1 MTSEEAP
8 EYTSELNVLSPVS
21 PKPVHYPVPSN
32 IPVLENQIDPVFNQ
46 TGTHMVEP
54 LAQQLPPPM
63 YLDQQAGSYTQNLH
77 QQQQQHAQHEHTHSH
92 SNHPEAYM
100 TQQAGQVGQGQ
111 TQAPQAQ
118 DQGHQAYHQAQE
130 HASIGTDSQT
140 NQVPPVVHYDEKYS
154 YQPAAPGV
162 VASSD
167 AAASAS
173 VPSDLPYPST
183 AAHHLP
189 ALSNQSNNEASF
201 QSNSFQPQSQSNVN
215 APEHPPG
222 ADANSLQSLLNNLS
236 NPSHSQA
243 QSTSPSSQVAQPPSG
258 AANTAHAAQH
268 EQAYPIYTNNVQ
280 AQQPQQQQQQQQNG
294 GNTNSNVRVGANGL
308 PPPPVASFQQGTKLE
323 SQRERKLATG
333 EALDEDDQPWT
344 PEIQQRYDKFLTEER
359 KYVTEGN
366 WEQFPYGS
374 RLFVG
379 NLSSERVTKRDIF
392 HVFHKY
398 GDLAQISI
406 KQAYGFVQ
414 FLESGGCSKA
424 ISAEQGK
431 TIRGKKIHLEVSKPQ
446 KNRNPDPRAPR
457 RSRSP
462 DTGRAG
468 SSSVIPDRYLPGDR
482 RAERDRDRDRNRDR
496 RSRDYRPGRSPSPR
510 SPRSPRSYRGRDRS
524 RDRYD
529 ARYRSR
535 SRTPPYG
542 SRGGRFRSPSPP
554 RLSRRNSDD
563 DLPLPRRAPR
573 DVPDVQIIVLDDL
586 DRNFIAWL
594 EHSFTLQG
602 IRVDV
607 LLLSPRLSEA
617 AVVRRQILKGVLA
630 VSRIT
635 RINQQTAKIPLQIF
649 DRRAGIENVRFDE
662 YDNLD
667 PTIAAQL
674 VLRAKAAPAYAPP
687 QPVPAPVQYGYG
699 AGVTT
704 AAPNLSNLIT
714 SLDPTGLQ
722 KLLGVMQPPGIPTGP
737 HPGLPPATALTPD
750 LAKLLGNA
758 AAVRPPPPPLA
769 SPGIQTPGLQSPP
782 SYVQPPHP
790 QQDPLAAL
798 RNNPTLA
805 SLLAQQQQSP
815 QNMSVPH
822 LGVQTPDMRSPV
834 QPQRPQTLPNP
845 GQPDMAD
852 ILAKLGSYRR

>member
-8 EYTSELNVLSPVS
+8 EYTSELNILSPVS

-46 TGTHMVEP
+46 TGTHMVEALP
-54 LAQQLPPPM
+54 QQLPPPM
-63 YLDQQAGSYTQNLH
+63 YLNQQAGAYTQNPY
-77 QQQQQHAQHEHTHSH
+77 QQQQHAQHEQSQ

-100 TQQAGQVGQGQ
+100 TQQAGQVGLGQ
-111 TQAPQAQ
+111 SQPPSQAQ
-118 DQGHQAYHQAQE
+118 HQGHQAYHQAQE
-130 HASIGTDSQT
+130 QASIGTDSQT
-140 NQVPPVVHYDEKYS
+140 NQVPPVVDYDEKYS
-154 YQPAAPGV
+154 YQPAASGA
-162 VASSD
+162 VASND
-167 AAASAS
+167 ASASASAS

-189 ALSNQSNNEASF
+189 ALSNQSNNQASF
-201 QSNSFQPQSQSNVN
+201 QSNSFQPQSQANSSSANTG
-215 APEHPPG
+215 ASEHPPG
-222 ADANSLQSLLNNLS
+222 VEANSLQSLLNNLS
-236 NPSHSQA
+236 HPSHSQA
-243 QSTSPSSQVAQPPSG
+243 HSTSPSSQVAQPPSS
-258 AANTAHAAQH
+258 AANQTQT
-268 EQAYPIYTNNVQ
+268 YSTYTNNSQ
-280 AQQPQQQQQQQQNG
+280 AQQPQQQQANG
-294 GNTNSNVRVGANGL
+294 GHANSNVRVGANGL
-308 PPPPVASFQQGTKLE
+308 PPPPVASFQQGIKLE
-323 SQRERKLATG
+323 SQRERKQAAG
-333 EALDEDDQPWT
+333 EVLDEDDQPWT
-344 PEIQQRYDKFLTEER
+344 PETQHRYDNFLTEER

-414 FLESGGCSKA
+414 FLESAGCSKA

-482 RAERDRDRDRNRDR
+482 RAERDRDRNRDR

-542 SRGGRFRSPSPP
+542 GRGGRFRSPSPP

-617 AVVRRQILKGVLA
+617 AVVRRQILEGVLA

-699 AGVTT
+699 AGVTA

-737 HPGLPPATALTPD
+737 HPGLSATALTPD
-750 LAKLLGNA
+750 LAKLLGSA
-758 AAVRPPPPPLA
+758 AAVRPPPPPLP
-769 SPGIQTPGLQSPP
+769 SPGIPTPGLQSPP
-782 SYVQPPHP
+782 SYAQLPHP
-790 QQDPLAAL
+790 HQDPLAAL
-798 RNNPTLA
+798 RNNPALA
-805 SLLAQQQQSP
+805 NLLAAQQQQQQSP
-815 QNMSVPH
+815 QNIAVPH
-822 LGVQTPDMRSPV
+822 LGVQTPDLRSPI
-834 QPQRPQTLPNP
+834 QPQRHNALPSP

>member
-1 MTSEEAP
+1 MIPPEEAP
-8 EYTSELNVLSPVS
+8 EYTSELKLLSPVS

-46 TGTHMVEP
+46 TGTHMAE
-54 LAQQLPPPM
+54 AAHHQLPPPM
-63 YLDQQAGSYTQNLH
+63 YADQRAGAYDQSLHSQH
-77 QQQQQHAQHEHTHSH
+77 QQQQQQQAVQHAQAQ

-111 TQAPQAQ
+111 AP
-118 DQGHQAYHQAQE
+118 QGHQAYHQAQE
-130 HASIGTDSQT
+130 QASVGMNSQT
-140 NQVPPVVHYDEKYS
+140 NQVYGEKYS
-154 YQPAAPGV
+154 YQPASSGV

-167 AAASAS
+167 ASAHATAS
-173 VPSDLPYPST
+173 VPSDIPYPST

-189 ALSNQSNNEASF
+189 ALPIHTNNEASF
-201 QSNSFQPQSQSNVN
+201 QSNSFHPQSQPTASAGAN
-215 APEHPPG
+215 ELPPG
-222 ADANSLQSLLNNLS
+222 VEANSLQSLLNNFS
-236 NPSHSQA
+236 QPTHSQA
-243 QSTSPSSQVAQPPSG
+243 QSTSPSSQVAQSPPN
-258 AANTAHAAQH
+258 AAASAHATQQD
-268 EQAYPIYTNNVQ
+268 QAYSTYANKFQ
-280 AQQPQQQQQQQQNG
+280 AQQAQQAQSQQQQQQQQNG
-294 GNTNSNVRVGANGL
+294 EYASNNVGANGL
-308 PPPPVASFQQGTKLE
+308 PPPPVASFQQAMKLE
-323 SQRERKLATG
+323 SQRERKQAAG
-333 EALDEDDQPWT
+333 EVLDEDDQPWT
-344 PEIQQRYDKFLTEER
+344 PETQHRYDNFLTEER

-414 FLESGGCSKA
+414 FLESKGCSKA

-446 KNRNPDPRAPR
+446 KNRNSDPRAPR

-468 SSSVIPDRYLPGDR
+468 SSSVVQDRYLPGDR
-482 RAERDRDRDRNRDR
+482 RAERDRDRDRDRTRDR

-510 SPRSPRSYRGRDRS
+510 SPRSPRIHRARDRS

-535 SRTPPYG
+535 SRTPPYSG
-542 SRGGRFRSPSPP
+542 RASRFRSPSP
-554 RLSRRNSDD
+554 RRRNSDD

-617 AVVRRQILKGVLA
+617 AVVRRQILEGVLA

-699 AGVTT
+699 AGVT

-758 AAVRPPPPPLA
+758 AAIRPPPPLS
-769 SPGIQTPGLQSPP
+769 SPGIQTPGIQSPP
-782 SYVQPPHP
+782 SFIHPPHP
-790 QQDPLAAL
+790 HQDPLAAL
-798 RNNPTLA
+798 RNNPALA
-805 SLLAQQQQSP
+805 NLLAQQQQQQQSP
-815 QNMSVPH
+815 QNIAAH
-822 LGVQTPDMRSPV
+822 LGVQTPDLRSPV
-834 QPQRPQTLPNP
+834 QPQRQHGLPNG

>member
-46 TGTHMVEP
+46 TGTHMVDP

-63 YLDQQAGSYTQNLH
+63 YLDQQAASYAHNLH
-77 QQQQQHAQHEHTHSH
+77 QQQQQPAQHDHSH
-92 SNHPEAYM
+92 SQSNHPEACM
-100 TQQAGQVGQGQ
+100 TQQAGQVGQDQ

-140 NQVPPVVHYDEKYS
+140 NQVPPVVHYDEKFS

-162 VASSD
+162 VTSSD
-167 AAASAS
+167 ASATAS

-189 ALSNQSNNEASF
+189 ALSNQSKNEASF
-201 QSNSFQPQSQSNVN
+201 QSNSFQPQSQSNVS
-215 APEHPPG
+215 APEHAPG
-222 ADANSLQSLLNNLS
+222 VGPNSLQNLLNNLS

-243 QSTSPSSQVAQPPSG
+243 QSASPSSQVAQPASG
-258 AANTAHAAQH
+258 AANTAYAAQH
-268 EQAYPIYTNNVQ
+268 EQAYYTNNPQ
-280 AQQPQQQQQQQQNG
+280 TQQPQQQQANG
-294 GNTNSNVRVGANGL
+294 GHTTNNVRVGANGL
-308 PPPPVASFQQGTKLE
+308 PPPPVASFQQGMKLE

-424 ISAEQGK
+424 INAEQGK

-462 DTGRAG
+462 ETGRAG

-482 RAERDRDRDRNRDR
+482 RAERDRDRNRDR

-617 AVVRRQILKGVLA
+617 AVVRRQILEGVLA

-758 AAVRPPPPPLA
+758 AAVRPPPPPLP
-769 SPGIQTPGLQSPP
+769 SPGIHTPGLQSPP
-782 SYVQPPHP
+782 SYAQPPHP

-798 RNNPTLA
+798 RNNPALA
-805 SLLAQQQQSP
+805 SLLAQQQQQQSP
-815 QNMSVPH
+815 QNINIPH
-822 LGVQTPDMRSPV
+822 LGVQTPDIRSPV

>member
-1 MTSEEAP
+1 MIPPEETP

-32 IPVLENQIDPVFNQ
+32 IPVLENQIDPIFNQ
-46 TGTHMVEP
+46 TRTHMAEAP
-54 LAQQLPPPM
+54 PQQLPPPM
-63 YLDQQAGSYTQNLH
+63 YQDQQAGALH
-77 QQQQQHAQHEHTHSH
+77 QQLHQHQHAQHTQSH

-100 TQQAGQVGQGQ
+100 THQTGQAGQG
-111 TQAPQAQ
+111 QAQ
-118 DQGHQAYHQAQE
+118 ALSQAQSQGHQAYHQVQE
-130 HASIGTDSQT
+130 QAMIGTDSQT

-154 YQPAAPGV
+154 YQPTASGA
-162 VASSD
+162 VASHD
-167 AAASAS
+167 ASASAS
-173 VPSDLPYPST
+173 VPSDIPYPST

-189 ALSNQSNNEASF
+189 ALPTHFNNDASF
-201 QSNSFQPQSQSNVN
+201 QSNSFHAQNQVN
-215 APEHPPG
+215 ASTANASATELPPG
-222 ADANSLQSLLNNLS
+222 VETNSLQSLLNNLS
-236 NPSHSQA
+236 QPTHSQA
-243 QSTSPSSQVAQPPSG
+243 QSTSPSSQVAQTPPNPAKS
-258 AANTAHAAQH
+258 AQAAAQQ
-268 EQAYPIYTNNVQ
+268 EQAYSTYTNNFQ
-280 AQQPQQQQQQQQNG
+280 GQQGQQSQPQQQNG
-294 GNTNSNVRVGANGL
+294 VYTSNNVGANGL
-308 PPPPVASFQQGTKLE
+308 PPPPTASFQQGVKLE
-323 SQRERKLATG
+323 SQRERKQAAG
-333 EALDEDDQPWT
+333 EVLDEDDQPWT
-344 PEIQQRYDKFLTEER
+344 PETQHRYDNFLTEER

-414 FLESGGCSKA
+414 FLESSGCSKA

-468 SSSVIPDRYLPGDR
+468 SSSVVPDRYLPADR
-482 RAERDRDRDRNRDR
+482 RAERDRDRDRDRNRDR

-542 SRGGRFRSPSPP
+542 GRSGRFRSPSP
-554 RLSRRNSDD
+554 RRRNSDD

-617 AVVRRQILKGVLA
+617 AVVRRQILEGVLA

-704 AAPNLSNLIT
+704 AGPNLSNLIT

-737 HPGLPPATALTPD
+737 QTGFPATALTPD

-758 AAVRPPPPPLA
+758 AAVRPPPPLS
-769 SPGIQTPGLQSPP
+769 SPGIHTPGLQSPP
-782 SYVQPPHP
+782 SYAQLPHP
-790 QQDPLAAL
+790 NQDPLAAL
-798 RNNPTLA
+798 RANPALA
-805 SLLAQQQQSP
+805 NLLAQSP
-815 QNMSVPH
+815 QSIGVPH
-822 LGVQTPDMRSPV
+822 LGVQTPNLRSPI
-834 QPQRPQTLPNP
+834 QPQQQHSLPNN